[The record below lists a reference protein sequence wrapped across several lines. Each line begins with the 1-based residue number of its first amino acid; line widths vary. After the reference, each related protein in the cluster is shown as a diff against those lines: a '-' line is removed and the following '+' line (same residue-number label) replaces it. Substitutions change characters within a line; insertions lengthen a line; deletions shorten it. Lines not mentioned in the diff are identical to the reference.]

1 MIYKLCMIICLVI
14 FLSGCQWIS
23 PSDNISNSQP
33 SVDNLNE
40 ENVIDFPTESP
51 LEQTTQE
58 PVEEDPVVVDPSEEN
73 EPDDNVDCP
82 VSATLNE
89 AVDLLQLEM
98 SEQQLAAIIHNPSEA
113 QLKVLDHLD
122 VIECEQDSSGEQMLI
137 IPQHIGSKITIYEVF
152 YEDDKLIEKA
162 PLLDTQIVE
171 DKQVIDLHC
180 IVPEGI
186 PHAKIVVEYKEYR
199 MEYLISYDGLGE
211 RPQVEFLE
219 YED

>member
-122 VIECEQDSSGEQMLI
+122 VIE
-137 IPQHIGSKITIYEVF
+137 
-152 YEDDKLIEKA
+152 
-162 PLLDTQIVE
+162 
-171 DKQVIDLHC
+171 
-180 IVPEGI
+180 
-186 PHAKIVVEYKEYR
+186 
-199 MEYLISYDGLGE
+199 
-211 RPQVEFLE
+211 
-219 YED
+219 